1 MMQSVGATKQ
11 KQKKGYI
18 RRMND
23 PDDILQP
30 TLKEAKRV
38 LDEMRKTTDLA
49 QRKDQSEI
57 LKNLCHS
64 AGVFFNLM
72 TDTMMAHGGL
82 DMDDPGLFLTKD

>member
-1 MMQSVGATKQ
+1 MF
-11 KQKKGYI
+11 
-18 RRMND
+18 D

-38 LDEMRKTTDLA
+38 LDEMRKTKDLA

-64 AGVFFNLM
+64 AGVFFDLM
-72 TDTMMAHGGL
+72 MDTMMAHGGL
-82 DMDDPGLFLTKD
+82 DLEDPSLSSDTE